1 MKDNDNV
8 VLSGMYSN
16 IIESIR
22 NINDTD
28 MVYDDNYDISVNI
41 VEKQKVYLWIRLY
54 LKEEIEDINI
64 GDDFTIKYIPN
75 GDEIVAKFIAY
86 GKKNLNRDL
95 DNMIIN
101 YDPED
106 NRKCLCLMVDEEDI
120 SSDKTKFIRTLFKTS
135 KFYQFQVY
143 RRTDLIFTN
152 IRTNSSVDYI
162 ECDF

>member
-1 MKDNDNV
+1 MKEKDNV
-8 VLSGMYSN
+8 VLSEMYSN

-22 NINDTD
+22 NIDDTD

-41 VEKQKVYLWIRLY
+41 VEKQRVYLWIRLY
-54 LKEEIEDINI
+54 LKEEVEDINI